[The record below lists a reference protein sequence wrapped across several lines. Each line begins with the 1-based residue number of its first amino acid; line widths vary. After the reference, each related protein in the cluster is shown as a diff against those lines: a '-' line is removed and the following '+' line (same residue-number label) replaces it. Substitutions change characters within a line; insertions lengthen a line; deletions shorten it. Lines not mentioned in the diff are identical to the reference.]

1 VTRFLTRYDHP
12 VTTTGRRYRDQSAEE
27 RHASRRAKIV
37 DAAVELFGSDAG
49 YAGTSIE
56 QLCAAAGVSTRNF
69 YEHFKNREI
78 LLLALHD
85 ELNGR
90 AFEAVGQAIA
100 TVDPLDLEARAHA
113 GIRAYFEV
121 MTSDKRWARI
131 ALVESVGVSPTAEQ
145 HRRDAQDRFATL
157 IGFEADRLAAANV
170 IPQRD
175 FGLTA
180 VAIVGAING
189 LINTWTAN
197 EDFVV
202 DDVVT
207 TAVEVFVAALTR

>member
-1 VTRFLTRYDHP
+1 VS
-12 VTTTGRRYRDQSAEE
+12 TTGRRYRDQSAEE
-27 RHASRRAKIV
+27 RHTQRRAKIV

-90 AFEAVGQAIA
+90 AFEAVGLAIA
-100 TVDPLDLEARAHA
+100 TVDRLDLEAEARA

-131 ALVESVGVSPTAEQ
+131 ALVESVGVSRTAEQ

-157 IGFEADRLAAANV
+157 IEFEADRLAAANA
-170 IPQRD
+170 IPKRD